1 MVADEEP
8 HPTGRK
14 GAAKGSI
21 KAGART
27 APAWCPNEGTAVA
40 QWPPRLAPPRLSPWQ
55 SCSCS
60 LHTPSLVVGYLDNQL
75 KDRSPAKLGPPSV
88 LLMGSSPPDPVL
100 SGAPACGPAAPPPLA
115 CVGPSLRAHSSPA
128 ASCGKPHLSPLGSVH
143 YPRCP
148 PSGWFC
154 KFAL

>member
-75 KDRSPAKLGPPSV
+75 KGRSPAKLGPQPKKQS
-88 LLMGSSPPDPVL
+88 LLL
-100 SGAPACGPAAPPPLA
+100 QAILER
-115 CVGPSLRAHSSPA
+115 SLGLVHA
-128 ASCGKPHLSPLGSVH
+128 AS
-143 YPRCP
+143 
-148 PSGWFC
+148 
-154 KFAL
+154 

>member
-60 LHTPSLVVGYLDNQL
+60 LRTPSLVVGYLDNQL
-75 KDRSPAKLGPPSV
+75 KGRSPAKLGPRPDCLNLDFPIASQPQTSQNSV
-88 LLMGSSPPDPVL
+88 KAKFGRAPVRW
-100 SGAPACGPAAPPPLA
+100 S
-115 CVGPSLRAHSSPA
+115 R
-128 ASCGKPHLSPLGSVH
+128 KPRRV
-143 YPRCP
+143 
-148 PSGWFC
+148 
-154 KFAL
+154 